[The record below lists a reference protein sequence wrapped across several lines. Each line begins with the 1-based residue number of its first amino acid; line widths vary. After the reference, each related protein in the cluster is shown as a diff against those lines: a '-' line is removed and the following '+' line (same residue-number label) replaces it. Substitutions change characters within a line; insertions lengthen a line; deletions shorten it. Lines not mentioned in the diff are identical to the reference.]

1 MNLRTITILAAA
13 ALALTGGSASAKSTA
28 GDHWYIAKGSSC
40 VSSPTGPL
48 AKVSMMMYAD
58 GFNTTQVENFIL
70 HARIIVHGAT
80 LPGQSW
86 WRKWST
92 TISPS
97 IIGGAQGGATAHK
110 MTLTTLTRLPS
121 TEHDWDLQIK
131 MQWKRLSRVDWNKTL
146 TIHFGADRCPAGGVS
161 LPNEALPSV
170 NGG

>member
-1 MNLRTITILAAA
+1 
-13 ALALTGGSASAKSTA
+13 
-28 GDHWYIAKGSSC
+28 
-40 VSSPTGPL
+40 
-48 AKVSMMMYAD
+48 MMMYAD

-110 MTLTTLTRLPS
+110 LTLTTLRGCHPPT
-121 TEHDWDLQIK
+121 TTGT
-131 MQWKRLSRVDWNKTL
+131 SRS
-146 TIHFGADRCPAGGVS
+146 RCSGSA
-161 LPNEALPSV
+161 
-170 NGG
+170 